1 MAVFKVGIPEMEN
14 AAAKVNQANQNFRDA
29 AAALKAAA
37 DALNDTWE
45 GGAHDAFVAEQEQI
59 DQWYKTMAEVVDG
72 FVAAMKQTAADY
84 VETDHGVA
92 QEIKSH

>member
-1 MAVFKVGIPEMEN
+1 MAVFKVGIPELEN
-14 AAAKVNQANQNFRDA
+14 AASKVNQANQIFREA

-59 DQWYKTMAEVVDG
+59 DQWYKTMADVVDG

-84 VETDHGVA
+84 VETDHSVA
-92 QEIKSH
+92 QDIKSH